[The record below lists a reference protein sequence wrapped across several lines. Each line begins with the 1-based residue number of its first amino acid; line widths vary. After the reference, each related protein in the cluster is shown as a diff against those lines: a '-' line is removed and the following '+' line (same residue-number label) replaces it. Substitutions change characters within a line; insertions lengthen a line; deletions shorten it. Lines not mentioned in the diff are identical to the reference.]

1 LRKYLIIFGLIGIL
15 VPFFF
20 EFVWHFVQLDFGS
33 WFVVFFWPGFLLLAD
48 PSRPTDVQFGFIA
61 LATAFNGLFY
71 SALGFFLW
79 GLFHRNRWFLAVFA
93 LPVAWFCYRVFVLV
107 HS

>member
-1 LRKYLIIFGLIGIL
+1 MRKYLIIFGLIGLL

-20 EFVWHFVQLDFGS
+20 EFVWHFVQVDFGS

-48 PSRPTDVQFGFIA
+48 PSRPMNVHFGYIA
-61 LATAFNGLFY
+61 LATAINGLFY
-71 SALGFFLW
+71 CALGFFVW
-79 GLFHRNRWFLAVFA
+79 GLFHRNRWFLAVFV
-93 LPVAWFCYRVFVLV
+93 LPVIWFCYRVFVLV